1 MPLPLIPIIIM
12 AASALA
18 AGKGAVDT
26 VNAAHRINAAK
37 DRYNWRR
44 KEYET
49 KFSNYN
55 SERENAERNFEELG
69 SIRLHSL
76 VVLGRVVEVLKK
88 ANIKERDLQ
97 EKFDITP
104 QTLKSWETASVRAL
118 EVLGGVTSASLTGLS
133 TAAAAYGL
141 VGLLGTASTGTA
153 IATLSGAAAT
163 NATLAWLGG
172 GALAA
177 GGGGIALGTLVLGG
191 LVAGPAILAVG
202 FFAQGKAGEIENQV
216 NKSIAEMEIAEAQM
230 GQQISI
236 LHIILRR
243 IDELK
248 TSTIEIRNK
257 VEELLQQS
265 TPESPLEDLYFLAR
279 TSKSLGDLL
288 DVAILDKNGNLIQL
302 EK

>member
-12 AASALA
+12 AAAALA

-26 VNAAHRINAAK
+26 IDASQRIKASK
-37 DRYNWRR
+37 DKYDRR
-44 KEYET
+44 REEYEK
-49 KFSNYN
+49 KFSKYQ

-69 SIRLHSL
+69 RIRLNSL
-76 VVLGRVVEVLKK
+76 IVLGRVVEVLKK
-88 ANIKERDLQ
+88 ANIKERVLQ
-97 EKFDITP
+97 EKFDITS
-104 QTLKSWETASVRAL
+104 QTLKSWETASVKAL
-118 EVLGGVTSASLTGLS
+118 EVLAGVTNASLTGVS

-172 GALAA
+172 GALAV

-191 LVAGPAILAVG
+191 LVAGPAILVAG
-202 FFAQGKAGEIENQV
+202 FFAQAKAGEIENQV
-216 NKSIAEMEIAEAQM
+216 NKNIAEMEIAEAQM

-248 TSTIEIRNK
+248 TSTIEIKNK
-257 VEELLQQS
+257 IEELLQKLTS
-265 TPESPLEDLYFLAR
+265 ESPLEDLYFLAR
-279 TSKSLGDLL
+279 TAKSLGDLL
-288 DVAILDKNGNLIQL
+288 DVAILDKNGNLIQ
-302 EK
+302 

>member
-26 VNAAHRINAAK
+26 VNAAQRINASK

-76 VVLGRVVEVLKK
+76 VVLGLVVEVFKK

-118 EVLGGVTSASLTGLS
+118 EVLGGVTSASLTGVS

-191 LVAGPAILAVG
+191 LVVGPAILVVG
-202 FFAQGKAGEIENQV
+202 FFAQGKAGEVENQV

-257 VEELLQQS
+257 VEELLQQLTS
-265 TPESPLEDLYFLAR
+265 ESPLEDLYFLAR
-279 TSKSLGDLL
+279 TAKSLGDLL
-288 DVAILDKNGNLIQL
+288 DVAILDKNGNLIQ
-302 EK
+302 

>member
-18 AGKGAVDT
+18 AGKGAVDA
-26 VNAAHRINAAK
+26 VNAAQRINAAI

-76 VVLGRVVEVLKK
+76 VVLGRVVEVLKN

-118 EVLGGVTSASLTGLS
+118 EVLGGVTSASLTGVS

-191 LVAGPAILAVG
+191 LVAGPAILVVG

-257 VEELLQQS
+257 VEELLQQLTS
-265 TPESPLEDLYFLAR
+265 ESPLEDLYFLAR
-279 TSKSLGDLL
+279 TAKSLGDLL
-288 DVAILDKNGNLIQL
+288 DVAILDKNGNLIQ
-302 EK
+302 

>member
-1 MPLPLIPIIIM
+1 MPLPLIPIIII
-12 AASALA
+12 AVSALA

-26 VNAAHRINAAK
+26 VNAAQRINAAK
-37 DRYNWRR
+37 DRYYWRR
-44 KEYET
+44 KEYDS

-55 SERENAERNFEELG
+55 YERENAERSFEELG
-69 SIRLHSL
+69 NIRLQSL
-76 VVLGRVVEVLKK
+76 VILGRVVEVLKK

-104 QTLKSWETASVRAL
+104 QALKSWETASVRAL
-118 EVLGGVTSASLTGLS
+118 EILGGVTNASLTGIS

-172 GALAA
+172 GALAV
-177 GGGGIALGTLVLGG
+177 GGGGMALGTLVLGG
-191 LVAGPAILAVG
+191 LVAGPAILVVG
-202 FFAQGKAGEIENQV
+202 FFAQGKAGEIENNV
-216 NKSIAEMEIAEAQM
+216 NQNIAEMEIAEAEM
-230 GQQISI
+230 GRQISI

-248 TSTIEIRNK
+248 TTTIEIRNK
-257 VEELLQQS
+257 VEELLKQL

-279 TSKSLGDLL
+279 TAKSLGDLL
-288 DVAILDKNGNLIQL
+288 DVAILDKNGNLIQ
-302 EK
+302 

>member
-26 VNAAHRINAAK
+26 VNAAQRINAAK
-37 DRYNWRR
+37 DRYSWRR

-55 SERENAERNFEELG
+55 SERENAEKNFEELG
-69 SIRLHSL
+69 NIRLQSL
-76 VVLGRVVEVLKK
+76 VILGRVVEVLKK

-118 EVLGGVTSASLTGLS
+118 EILGGVTSASLTGVS

-172 GALAA
+172 GALAV
-177 GGGGIALGTLVLGG
+177 GGGGMALGTLVLGG
-191 LVAGPAILAVG
+191 LVAGPAILVVG

-216 NKSIAEMEIAEAQM
+216 NKNIAEMEIAEAQM
-230 GQQISI
+230 GQQISV

-248 TSTIEIRNK
+248 SSTIEIRNK
-257 VEELLQQS
+257 VEELLQHLN
-265 TPESPLEDLYFLAR
+265 PDSPIEDKYFLAR
-279 TSKSLGDLL
+279 TAKSLGDLL
-288 DVAILDKNGNLIQL
+288 DVAILDKNGNLIQ
-302 EK
+302 